1 MALYDL
7 LKFAHVLAVVFMAI
21 PLFNL
26 IVVNERVSFGT
37 AHVQV
42 DRYFENIIRGGAKR
56 CYVFQ
61 LTALVTGLWLAGLM
75 APWDAVFANP
85 VLLAKLGLL
94 AILTILLSVVHF
106 SLQPRIDAILREVEG
121 DSIPPSAASRIGP
134 LRLQRKRLAAICLF
148 LVVVTILL
156 GMQVGLRFPE
166 WLTAT
171 LIAVAALFAWR
182 VYKSRVL
189 YGWI

>member
-1 MALYDL
+1 
-7 LKFAHVLAVVFMAI
+7 
-21 PLFNL
+21 
-26 IVVNERVSFGT
+26 
-37 AHVQV
+37 
-42 DRYFENIIRGGAKR
+42 
-56 CYVFQ
+56 
-61 LTALVTGLWLAGLM
+61 
-75 APWDAVFANP
+75 
-85 VLLAKLGLL
+85 LL

>member
-134 LRLQRKRLAAICLF
+134 FRLQRKRLAAICLF